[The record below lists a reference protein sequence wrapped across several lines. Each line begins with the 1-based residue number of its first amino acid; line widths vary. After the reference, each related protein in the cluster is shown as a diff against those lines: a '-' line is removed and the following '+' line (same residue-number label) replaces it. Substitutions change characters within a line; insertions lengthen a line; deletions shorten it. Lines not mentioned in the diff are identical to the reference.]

1 MTAWPSF
8 LSLPTQGRDLLRHF
22 RSQISGPYPRIT
34 SPPGV
39 LPYGPYDMFSDNP
52 GVCDATVLS
61 SYIANPLH
69 GSAPYISVDP
79 KQQIVHRRGVWGTQ
93 AGQNS

>member
-8 LSLPTQGRDLLRHF
+8 LSLPTQGRDLLRPF

-34 SPPGV
+34 SPGR
-39 LPYGPYDMFSDNP
+39 LAIRPYDMFSDNP
-52 GVCDATVLS
+52 GVRDATVLS

>member
-39 LPYGPYDMFSDNP
+39 LPYGPYDMFFIEPRLDDQNVRCPAGLVVWLTLHSHAI
-52 GVCDATVLS
+52 VCYS
-61 SYIANPLH
+61 S
-69 GSAPYISVDP
+69 
-79 KQQIVHRRGVWGTQ
+79 RRP
-93 AGQNS
+93 SSR